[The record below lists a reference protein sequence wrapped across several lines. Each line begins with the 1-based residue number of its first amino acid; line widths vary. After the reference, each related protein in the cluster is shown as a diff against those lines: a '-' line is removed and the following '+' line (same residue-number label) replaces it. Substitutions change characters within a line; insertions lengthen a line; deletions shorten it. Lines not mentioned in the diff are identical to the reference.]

1 MTPQNR
7 KVVFN
12 NKLVLSLVFN
22 EENST
27 STVSIDVLD
36 KENLSEVYLQLWE
49 QTFNT
54 KMGAWSCYQRKHKD
68 IEELYT

>member
-12 NKLVLSLVFN
+12 NELLLSLVFN
-22 EENST
+22 EDTAT
-27 STVSIDVLD
+27 STVAIDVLD
-36 KENLSEVYLQLWE
+36 KENLTIVYLRLWE
-49 QTFNT
+49 QNFNT
-54 KMGAWSCYQRKHKD
+54 RMEAWSCYQRKHKD

>member
-12 NKLVLSLVFN
+12 NELVLSLVFN

-36 KENLSEVYLQLWE
+36 KENLSKVYL
-49 QTFNT
+49 
-54 KMGAWSCYQRKHKD
+54 
-68 IEELYT
+68 

>member
-12 NKLVLSLVFN
+12 NELVLSLVFN

-54 KMGAWSCYQRKHKD
+54 RMEAWSCYQRKHKD